1 MDGVKAVTGN
11 PRTCSTIAPDDLGK
25 RPPYLATP
33 SIDVDSFSQLRE
45 VCAELREFY
54 ALERCSGRASWL
66 SEILEDVEAIIVRL
80 KPSQTQ

>member
-1 MDGVKAVTGN
+1 MGGVKAFTEN
-11 PRTCSTIAPDDLGK
+11 SRASSTIAPDDLGK
-25 RPPYLATP
+25 RAPYLPTP

-45 VCAELREFY
+45 VCAELREY
-54 ALERCSGRASWL
+54 YELERCSGRASWL

>member
-1 MDGVKAVTGN
+1 MGGVKTVTEN
-11 PRTCSTIAPDDLGK
+11 PRSCSTIAPDDLDT
-25 RPPYLATP
+25 RPPYLPTP

-54 ALERCSGRASWL
+54 ELERCSGRASWL